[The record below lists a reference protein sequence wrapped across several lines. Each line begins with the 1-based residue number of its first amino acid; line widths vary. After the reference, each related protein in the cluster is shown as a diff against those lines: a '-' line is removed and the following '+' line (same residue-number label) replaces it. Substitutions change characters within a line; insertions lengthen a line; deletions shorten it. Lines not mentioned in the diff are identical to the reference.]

1 MLLIHL
7 ILQIYNYKNIFMSE
21 SEKLVIIS
29 TTGPENQEKATLP
42 FVIATAAQTVDAEVV
57 LILQASAVLLAKKGL
72 AENVNAQ
79 GLMPLKKLMDT
90 FIELGGKLLLCSPCI
105 KERQIKEEDLV
116 AGSKL
121 IAAGTVVEEVL
132 SAKAVLTY

>member
-1 MLLIHL
+1 M
-7 ILQIYNYKNIFMSE
+7 E
-21 SEKLVIIS
+21 TTEKLVIIS

-42 FVIATAAQTVDAEVV
+42 LVVATAAQSVDASVV

-72 AENVNAQ
+72 AEHVNAP
-79 GLMPLKKLMDT
+79 GLMPLKKLLDT
-90 FIELGGKLLLCSPCI
+90 FLELGGELLICSPCV
-105 KERQIKEEDLV
+105 KERQIKEDELI

-121 IAAGTVVEEVL
+121 VAAGTVVTEVL